1 MILGVRFL
9 SRGIKKLEQKFKK
22 KKKTDYFSE
31 DDANLILS
39 TRIPLVPVQDRVAWT
54 KTTNGQYNVKTDYQ
68 RVKSQSSH

>member
-1 MILGVRFL
+1 MSDFFL
-9 SRGIKKLEQKFKK
+9 EGSRSWNKNLKK